1 MGLNLLQYP
10 IIDSALR
17 WLEVI
22 FAERFGHSWHLTRT
36 PDGLRLQLAGVEGAI
51 VFDALEDGFTQAH
64 SDQPCAWWDA
74 LGEGW
79 HSVLGGS
86 LPAPGVAQLPVILIE
101 ACAGEHMIHYDI
113 PGLTYWM
120 RARVEE
126 IGRTDLD
133 NHERFPATSSHAY
146 KHGYLDRP
154 VVDEWLHVLGQ
165 VIERQWPGIE
175 LERHDPQTVV
185 SCDVDS
191 PFASDG
197 SWKQVIRRVGGD
209 IIKRRS
215 PKAAMRSIVGKW
227 YASRGEDRFD
237 AHRAGTEFIMDT
249 NERAG
254 RAVAFYFIPERTDP
268 RLDGQ
273 PRLHDVR
280 VRKLMREIH
289 ARGHEIG
296 IHPGYN
302 TYRHPKNMVRSV
314 RRLREALDDAG
325 IAQTQMGGR
334 QHFLRWETPTTARLW
349 DTHELHY
356 DTTLSYADRP
366 GFRCGTCFE
375 YPMFDAI
382 EQRALRLRQ
391 RPLIVMEC
399 SVIADRYLGLGYSA
413 AALELMQ
420 RYQQTCYH
428 VGGRFGL
435 LWHNS
440 HFKRQADHHF
450 YRRLVEMA

>member
-1 MGLNLLQYP
+1 MSQYP
-10 IIDSALR
+10 ITDSALL

-22 FAERFGHSWHLTRT
+22 FAERFGNTWHLTRK
-36 PDGLRLQLAGVEGAI
+36 DKCLRLHLEGAEGVI
-51 VFDALEDGFTQAH
+51 VFDRLEDGFTQAH
-64 SDQPCAWWDA
+64 SEQPSTWWDA
-74 LGEGW
+74 SSGDW
-79 HSVLGGS
+79 YSVLGCL
-86 LPAPGVAQLPVILIE
+86 LPAAGVVNLPYPLIE
-101 ACAGEHMIHYDI
+101 ARGYGHVIHYDI
-113 PGLTYWM
+113 LGLTYWM
-120 RARVEE
+120 LARVEE

-133 NHERFPATSSHAY
+133 NHERFPASASHAY

-154 VVDEWLHVLGQ
+154 VVDEWLHVLEQ
-165 VIERQWPGIE
+165 VILRQWPGIE
-175 LERHDPQTVV
+175 LRRHVARTVA

-197 SWKQVIRRVGGD
+197 SWKQVIRGAGGD
-209 IIKRRS
+209 IIKRLS

-227 YASRGEDRFD
+227 YATRGNDSYD
-237 AHRAGTEFIMDT
+237 AHRSGTEFIMEA

-254 RAVAFYFIPERTDP
+254 KAVAFYFIPERTDP
-268 RLDGQ
+268 NLDGQ
-273 PRLHDVR
+273 TRLNDSR
-280 VRKLMREIH
+280 VRKLMCEIH

-302 TYRHPKNMVRSV
+302 TYRHPDNMAKSV
-314 RRLREALDDAG
+314 QRMREMLDDAG
-325 IAQTQMGGR
+325 IIQTQMGGR

-349 DTHELHY
+349 DTHKLHY

-399 SVIADRYLGLGYSA
+399 SVIADRYMGLGYSD

-420 RYQQTCYH
+420 RYQQTCYS
-428 VGGRFGL
+428 VGGQFGL

-440 HFKRQADHHF
+440 HFGNEADKRFYQA
-450 YRRLVEMA
+450 LVNL

>member
-1 MGLNLLQYP
+1 MPQYP
-10 IIDSALR
+10 ITDPALR

-22 FAERFGHSWHLTRT
+22 LTERFGNGWHLSRT
-36 PDGLRLQLAGVEGAI
+36 PEGLRLQLAGAEGAI
-51 VFDALEDGFTQAH
+51 VFDTLATGFTQAH
-64 SDQPCAWWDA
+64 SEQPSAWWDA
-74 LGEGW
+74 SGEGW
-79 HSVLGGS
+79 YSVLGGV
-86 LPAPGVAQLPVILIE
+86 LPAPGVAELPAPLIE
-101 ACAGEHMIHYDI
+101 TRADERIIHYDI

-120 RARVEE
+120 LARIEE
-126 IGRTDLD
+126 IGRRDLD
-133 NHERFPATSSHAY
+133 NHERFPAVSSHAY
-146 KHGYLDRP
+146 NHSYLDRP

-165 VIERQWPGIE
+165 VIQRQWPG
-175 LERHDPQTVV
+175 LQLKRHEPQTVV

-227 YASRGEDRFD
+227 YATRGDDRFD
-237 AHRAGTEFIMDT
+237 AHRSGTEFIMDT

-268 RLDGQ
+268 RLDGR
-273 PRLHDVR
+273 PRLHDMR

-289 ARGHEIG
+289 MRGHEIG
-296 IHPGYN
+296 IHPGYH
-302 TYRHPKNMVRSV
+302 TYRHTENMARSV
-314 RRLREALDDAG
+314 QRLREALDDAG
-325 IAQTQMGGR
+325 IVQTQMGGR
-334 QHFLRWETPTTARLW
+334 QHYLRWEMPTTARLW
-349 DTHELHY
+349 DAHELDY
-356 DTTLSYADRP
+356 DTTLSYADHP

-375 YPMFDAI
+375 YPMFDAA
-382 EQRALRLRQ
+382 EQRTLRLRQ

-420 RYQQTCYH
+420 RFQQICYD
-428 VGGRFGL
+428 VGGQFGL

-440 HFKRQADHHF
+440 HFGNEADARF
-450 YRRLVEMA
+450 YQVLVNS